1 MQGWGR
7 RGEGEGDG
15 GRAQRT
21 AEPAELGQLRRSLAL
36 LIRASP
42 LPSSSRR
49 AQHPLQT
56 LGPHAPGRPAPA
68 ARGNCL
74 PLSRHPDNF
83 LFWCLG
89 LGGCFALG
97 GFLLRSHWRAATG
110 KRLESPKETPAT
122 HSLPP
127 AGLPSGLRTLSS
139 FIPQP

>member
-21 AEPAELGQLRRSLAL
+21 AEPAALGQLHRSLAL
-36 LIRASP
+36 HIRASL
-42 LPSSSRR
+42 LPSSSRG

-56 LGPHAPGRPAPA
+56 LGPHTPGRPAPA
-68 ARGNCL
+68 TRGNCL
-74 PLSRHPDNF
+74 PLPCHTDNF
-83 LFWCLG
+83 LPWCLG
-89 LGGCFALG
+89 LGGCFAWE
-97 GFLLRSHWRAATG
+97 GFSWGHWRAAPG
-110 KRLESPKETPAT
+110 ERLESPKETPAT